1 MSSPAGWYP
10 QPDGRQRYWDG
21 EVWTANFVPG
31 VPTETIALPVLNT
44 EHPAAFSGRKISKA
58 ALFGWGG
65 LAFVVLMGALGSGFS
80 GAVGALGVFALA
92 VGVIALARGRVGWA
106 RLGSRAAGGVAI
118 AAALAL
124 LIVGGITAPPSMAPA
139 SELTTAGSDISAT
152 TDPAAEAA
160 ATASAQAAAAETA
173 AAEVAATEAAAAA
186 EKAAADAAAKATADA
201 AAAKVVTDAAAAKVV
216 ADATAAKAAKAAA
229 TKKAQAVAA
238 ASAKAKA
245 AAPAAVAP
253 APKPVP
259 IPVAPAPSA
268 KQYANCTAMHV
279 DYKGGVARPGA
290 VDQRASGHAK
300 YAPVYSAALYNANSG
315 SDRDNDGIA
324 CEQ

>member
-1 MSSPAGWYP
+1 VGSPAGWYP

-31 VPTETIALPVLNT
+31 VPAETIALPVLNT
-44 EHPAAFSGRKISKA
+44 EHPAAFSGRKVSKA

-139 SELTTAGSDISAT
+139 SELTTASSDTPAT

-186 EKAAADAAAKATADA
+186 EKAAADAKAKAKATADA
-201 AAAKVVTDAAAAKVV
+201 AAAKVA

-300 YAPVYSAALYNANSG
+300 YAPVYSAALYDANSG